1 MAALPYM
8 PLYVADYLADAAH
21 LSTIEHGAYLLLIM
35 NYWQRG
41 EPLPNDDTRL
51 ARIAGLN
58 ARDWKRHKATL
69 ADFFT
74 IQETHWRH
82 GRIDSELSRV
92 ASKSLKSK
100 KAAQASVERRFGER
114 SADVEPTD
122 TDTSKEETLAK
133 ANAASGDST
142 QQFWTNAKIY
152 LKPFVKGDPGSL
164 IGKWVRDHGK
174 PATAEAITRAQLDR
188 AVNPIEFIQGTFR
201 KLATNGY
208 GPGHSGIP
216 L

>member
-58 ARDWKRHKATL
+58 TRDWKRHRDAI
-69 ADFFT
+69 AEFFT
-74 IQETHWRH
+74 VQETHWRH

-92 ASKSLKSK
+92 AAKSLKSK
-100 KAAQASVERRFGER
+100 KAAQASVQRRFNGR

-122 TDTSKEETLAK
+122 TDTDTDTEKKMEAPDGAYAFAGK
-133 ANAASGDST
+133 VVR
-142 QQFWTNAKIY
+142 
-152 LKPFVKGDPGSL
+152 LKPDQFGRWKKSCPDL
-164 IGKWVRDHGK
+164 DLTARLQQRDDWLSTKADEHTRK
-174 PATAEAITRAQLDR
+174 NWFIPTSNWLANLQQKAAAAERAPVWDGM
-188 AVNPIEFIQGTFR
+188 P
-201 KLATNGY
+201 
-208 GPGHSGIP
+208 
-216 L
+216 